1 MPVAPAYDKR
11 NFLVRREGRLVAT
24 ALVPVLILVE
34 TTDDKR
40 PDR

>member
-1 MPVAPAYDKR
+1 MPDDPAYDKQ

>member
-11 NFLVRREGRLVAT
+11 NFFVRREGRLVAT